1 MWVNRYDIPTKPLI
15 NKGFCNVYH
24 NHIRTIYKFQN
35 ESKLLLNIV
44 NSAFL
49 QKLKIIKNYIR
60 YILRG

>member
-1 MWVNRYDIPTKPLI
+1 MWVNRYDTPNKPLI

-49 QKLKIIKNYIR
+49 QKLKIIKNNIR
-60 YILRG
+60 YIFCG